1 MKRGILVYNHNE
13 MEWRVWVGQ
22 QAYWI
27 EQGYYFDLRIQN
39 RYFKAVLEK
48 ELDWFVTLDQDV
60 KFVLHPNEIYKIRIN
75 IHDYIRVD
83 SPF

>member
-27 EQGYYFDLRIQN
+27 DPIGLIKDTISNLE
-39 RYFKAVLEK
+39 FKIDILK
-48 ELDWFVTLDQDV
+48 QFL
-60 KFVLHPNEIYKIRIN
+60 KKIG
-75 IHDYIRVD
+75 
-83 SPF
+83 SGL